1 LFTFFEMRLR
11 VAKGVAGQD
20 EIRGCDG
27 HCRNAGNFQRGG
39 EEPGAEAFAKRG
51 EAIEELG
58 AGGDATVDRNFVK
71 KVASQELQF
80 AAHAKVMVLAELQ
93 IVKHIKVKKQDE
105 LGCAAGMRELAI
117 GESTSNRKEMIGDA
131 LHRGDDHDDA
141 GCPRGGANKTC
152 SMEHAARTEKRTAAE
167 LEGDDVPALLAR
179 AAGVM
184 HSLVQLSGAS
194 FRC

>member
-1 LFTFFEMRLR
+1 M
-11 VAKGVAGQD
+11 
-20 EIRGCDG
+20 
-27 HCRNAGNFQRGG
+27 
-39 EEPGAEAFAKRG
+39 
-51 EAIEELG
+51 
-58 AGGDATVDRNFVK
+58 K
-71 KVASQELQF
+71 KIASQDLQL
-80 AAHAKVMVLAELQ
+80 AAHAKDVIVAEMQ
-93 IVKHIKVKKQDE
+93 IVKDVEVKNQNE
-105 LGCAAGMRELAI
+105 FGFAAGVRELAI
-117 GESTSNRKEMIGDA
+117 GESAGNRKKMIGDA